1 MPLFALDYYF
11 KLIVAGGA
19 WFRVPV
25 NLNFYQHF
33 GEQEQQIDHL
43 DFIILI
49 IDFIVE

>member
-1 MPLFALDYYF
+1 M
-11 KLIVAGGA
+11 
-19 WFRVPV
+19 
-25 NLNFYQHF
+25 NLNYDRHF